1 MRSVPIFSE
10 VTGYKLVRTGFL
22 SLLLSIVVFC
32 DIAFCNGTL
41 KDKLWYKHAE
51 EYINADEIM
60 IQNAIEKKET
70 FLEDYDL
77 RDAATLKLVNSPSP
91 AISELE
97 KLLKSKDAQ
106 DRKVALVN
114 IMIKNIYSEN
124 LFKTILGG
132 YDSNDDFF
140 TRFYRYRCFKFLGRD
155 KIRHFED
162 KFLNLLSLEDN
173 GSIIISAM
181 PTLIEI
187 EPSKVIPLFVQ
198 YVKSSDRGLRLASYI
213 YLKRMGDGYLN
224 EVKIILEKE
233 NAVEAL
239 YFIKE
244 AESGKKP
251 KNEKGTV
258 LLNEKNGNTGEK

>member
-1 MRSVPIFSE
+1 MLSRVIA
-10 VTGYKLVRTGFL
+10 YKVVRTGFL

-32 DIAFCNGTL
+32 DIAFCNETL

-77 RDAATLKLVNSPSP
+77 RDAATLKLVNLSSP

-124 LFKTILGG
+124 LFKTILRG
-132 YDSNDDFF
+132 YDPNDDFF

-181 PTLIEI
+181 PTLIKI

-213 YLKRMGDGYLN
+213 YLKRMGEGYLN
-224 EVKIILEKE
+224 EVKSILEKE

-239 YFIKE
+239 NFIKE
-244 AESGKKP
+244 AELGKKP
-251 KNEKGTV
+251 KNGKSDGSI
-258 LLNEKNGNTGEK
+258 K

>member
-1 MRSVPIFSE
+1 MI
-10 VTGYKLVRTGFL
+10 TNKLLKIGFL
-22 SLLLSIVVFC
+22 TPLLVIVINTV
-32 DIAFCNGTL
+32 AFCNGDQQ
-41 KDKLWYKHAE
+41 DKLWYKHAA
-51 EYINADEIM
+51 EYIKADEIM

-77 RDAATLKLVNSPSP
+77 RDVATLKLINAPSP
-91 AISELE
+91 TISVLE
-97 KLLKSKDAQ
+97 KLLKSKNAQ

-114 IMIKNIYSEN
+114 IMVRNIYSEN

-132 YDSNDDFF
+132 YDTNDDFF
-140 TRFYRYRCFKFLGRD
+140 IRFYRYRCFKFLGKD

-162 KFLNLLSLEDN
+162 KFLILLSLENN

-187 EPSKVIPLFVQ
+187 EPSKVIPFFVQ
-198 YVKSSDRGLRLASYI
+198 YFKSSDRGLRLASYV
-213 YLKRMGDGYLN
+213 YLKRMGEGYLN
-224 EVKIILEKE
+224 DVKSILEKE

-239 YFIKE
+239 NFIKE

-251 KNEKGTV
+251 SQRNEK
-258 LLNEKNGNTGEK
+258 EK